1 MKAALAEILP
11 ALVEESMRKNV
22 SRYAMGDDMPL
33 DLADVEAIL
42 PISLKQLR
50 RIRKSGKFRMLKL
63 PETKKPITTV
73 GAVKA
78 LLRKAELED

>member
-1 MKAALAEILP
+1 MKVALAEVLP
-11 ALVEESMRKNV
+11 PLVEEAIRRHAP
-22 SRYAMGDDMPL
+22 RYAMGDDLPL

-50 RIRKSGKFRMLKL
+50 RMRKSGAFRMLKL
-63 PETKKPITTV
+63 PETDKPITTI

-78 LLRKAELED
+78 LLRKGELE